1 MATIKLYNNVFENE
15 YKEFSYDESKSLCEN
30 IESHVDEDVYK
41 ETLVE
46 CYDSETGKTFYAPI
60 EEEKGSTLILV
71 NQKSV
76 DKDYVPKKTDIIEVF
91 YLPLSSDTR
100 SGVAAIGLVIG
111 AVIGAVAVGVLTV
124 ATGGAALLG
133 ISTAAAFLLGAGAGA
148 IVGGVVGALTGAAIW
163 DKYHQQIGENRGG
176 KNGKTL
182 PDIRDAENE
191 SLRGSNFPF
200 VMGKHLVTPRIV
212 GDPVTEYSGKLGK
225 DAYVKMLLCV
235 GYGPVKLTDFK
246 LGDFML
252 AYNRSHGDVEK
263 RTMLHGLLK
272 GYSTGGETPVE
283 GDIDDYWKNND
294 VSLELIQYKGS
305 GNAPS
310 SFLYPNAVDIQ
321 ELNANTFYIADKEL
335 DENVQV
341 VYKGIAFPN
350 TFRTNGVF
358 FSASCPQKVTIN
370 FDLPQGLYASY
381 SETSNNITQ
390 QKYEKI
396 SCYYCIQWRPYNINN
411 KPSDPNGYDFD
422 EWHNISVRFPEG
434 GSSEPPLYF
443 DRELNFYTA
452 LVDANNHKGNDF
464 GEQSFSNIYKGFY
477 NKTLANFGR
486 MWDHFSEDDL
496 ISEIRLSATIDFTKQ
511 ECLALLSDTNPMK
524 SIEIRV
530 LRVSPNYLNQ
540 TSSNSDSVGPYS
552 YSDLVKVSSII
563 TESFDEEELRVNDR
577 LVNVKPQSDAD
588 YKKFSYIAIKAK
600 ADSAGYLI
608 NQFKKLNCIAESFS
622 PIWDSEQKKILPEGI
637 TKQSLYYGYYSA
649 SPYTDAN
656 RCNRSNAD
664 GVTEVAVT
672 KAEYEKARRD
682 GFNWV
687 EDKQGSNFTS
697 IMRSICFTIPITHNE
712 KATYYL
718 PHAAEK
724 YNDNSVVSS
733 FLLAC
738 MGAQNG
744 PESTGLEGINIL
756 SIADWAENTDAL
768 TDGSTFNAVTTYRG
782 VTYQKG
788 DLVPVHYEANAY
800 IYSGIK
806 LDELLSKIAAAG
818 RAFWV
823 IDETGKIKVIMDRP
837 ADYTKGVISAQNC
850 LSSNNQFSY
859 EDLPA
864 GLFISFSDENDGYEQ
879 NSIYCWN
886 DGFSI
891 KNYHGQVEPCAI
903 DFVTN
908 PYQLHSL
915 GRYLLACRTLQKE
928 VLQRKIG
935 IEGTLYEL
943 GDVVLVQDDEL
954 LIGDVSGRIQE
965 IIEENGV
972 IYGFVTDTPYEYK
985 AEEGE
990 SGESTQGITA
1000 LQPGYMGKS
1009 NAVTL
1014 PIAMPSSRTIH
1025 VSSPSMV
1032 GTIER
1037 TFTLAKG
1044 ITNVVLFATP
1054 VTRSTSED
1062 PSTTTTIKYNFKT
1075 GDICLFGLINKI
1087 SAPYRIIK
1095 IKPEKDG
1102 TFTETMIPYDEKIY
1116 NYGAEL
1122 PSFQNYITP
1131 PAVETYPVSLSEVP
1145 TTLKEMNDSRSDI
1158 YGKIDTLQQIV
1169 SDLHEYTAQLS
1180 MSAIG
1185 SAVRVV
1191 VYRDGE
1197 LATGTLYY
1205 ADFYGTGT
1213 DEANQTGAT
1222 GTITDGTT
1230 NISAVANAN
1239 KHIVKIYSDST
1250 RFDLLATAFV
1260 SYGDTGSGSD
1270 STSYWMIED
1279 ATSIKCNSS
1288 GVFTP
1293 AKINVYGKKQTGTSA
1308 PTSYTGRIK
1317 IEYSTN
1323 GSTYETVVNS
1333 DVASYEYTIP
1343 SGTKSIKVSLYVAGD
1358 TTVLLDQDII
1368 PVVNDGTDGG
1378 YQDYQFAVGDFGL
1391 TDEQARA
1398 LDWYDAPPTVPDGKC
1413 LYMATKFI
1421 GA

>member
-60 EEEKGSTLILV
+60 EEENGSVLILV
-71 NQKSV
+71 NQESV
-76 DKDYVPKKTDIIEVF
+76 DKDFIPKNTDVVEVY
-91 YLPLSSDTR
+91 YLPLSSDSR
-100 SGVAAIGLVIG
+100 DGAGYLGMFVGALFGAI
-111 AVIGAVAVGVLTV
+111 AVGVLTV

-148 IVGGVVGALTGAAIW
+148 IVGGLVGGFVGASLW
-163 DKYHQQIGENRGG
+163 DKNHQQTPTNKGG
-176 KNGKTL
+176 KTGKSL

-263 RTMLHGLLK
+263 QTMLHGLLK

-294 VSLELIQYKGS
+294 VSLELIQYRGLYE
-305 GNAPS
+305 APQ
-310 SFLYPNAVDIQ
+310 SFLYPDAVDIQ
-321 ELNANTFYIADKEL
+321 ELNANTFYLADKEL
-335 DENVQV
+335 DESVQV
-341 VYKGIAFPN
+341 VYKGTPFPN

-358 FSASCPQKVTIN
+358 FSAACPQKVTIN
-370 FDLPQGLYASY
+370 FDLPQGLYATY
-381 SETSNNITQ
+381 SKTTDNVTE

-396 SCYYCIQWRPYNINN
+396 SCYYCVQWRPYNVNN

-422 EWHNISVRFPEG
+422 EWNNVSVRFPEG
-434 GSSEPPLYF
+434 GDDDPPLYF
-443 DRELNFYTA
+443 GTEFDEWHASYD
-452 LVDANNHKGNDF
+452 VGYHKGNDL
-464 GEQSFSNIYKGFY
+464 GDQSLVSNLQNIYKGFL
-477 NKTLANFGR
+477 NKTLVNFGS
-486 MWDHFSEDDL
+486 MWSHFSEDDL
-496 ISEIRLSATIDFTKQ
+496 ISEIRLSATIDFTREQ
-511 ECLALLSDTNPMK
+511 CLELLSDTNPMK

-540 TSSNSDSVGPYS
+540 TSSNSDNVGPYS
-552 YSDLVKVSSII
+552 YSDLVRVSSIV
-563 TESFDEEELRVNDR
+563 TQSFDEEELKVNNN
-577 LVNVKPQSDAD
+577 LVIVKPQSDAD

-637 TKQSLYYGYYSA
+637 TKQSKYYGYYS
-649 SPYTDAN
+649 SRVPMEST
-656 RCNRSNAD
+656 RCNRSNSA
-664 GVTEVAVT
+664 TEFIVSKSA
-672 KAEYEKARRD
+672 YEKARRD
-682 GFNWV
+682 GFDWV
-687 EDKQGSNFTS
+687 EEKQGSTFTS
-697 IMRSICFTIPITHNE
+697 LIQSICFATSTTHNR
-712 KATYYL
+712 KTAFYL
-718 PHAAEK
+718 PEEAKK
-724 YNDNSVVSS
+724 YINNSVASG

-738 MGAQNG
+738 MGAQDG
-744 PESTGLEGINIL
+744 PEGMGLEDINIL

-891 KNYHGQVEPCAI
+891 KKYHGQVEPCAI

-935 IEGTLYEL
+935 IEGTQYEL

-1009 NAVTL
+1009 NAITL

-1025 VSSPSMV
+1025 ISSPSMV

-1054 VTRSTSED
+1054 VTRSNSDD
-1062 PSTTTTIKYNFKT
+1062 PSTTTAIKYNFKT

-1131 PAVETYPVSLSEVP
+1131 PAVETYPISLSEVP
-1145 TTLKEMNDSRSDI
+1145 TTLKEINESRSDI
-1158 YGKIDTLQQIV
+1158 YGKINTLQQTV
-1169 SDLHEYTAQLS
+1169 SDLSEYTIQLT

-1185 SAVRVV
+1185 SNVRIV
-1191 VYRDGE
+1191 VYKDGA
-1197 LATGTLYY
+1197 LAENILYFQDY
-1205 ADFYGTGT
+1205 YGTGSNEPST
-1213 DEANQTGAT
+1213 AGESGEITEGTAN
-1222 GTITDGTT
+1222 IE
-1230 NISAVANAN
+1230 AVANAN
-1239 KHIVKIYSDST
+1239 KHLVKVYSDEDML
-1250 RFDLLATAFV
+1250 DLVGTAFV
-1260 SYGDTGSGSD
+1260 SYGSSGSGND

-1279 ATSIKCNSS
+1279 ATTIKCNSS

-1293 AKINVYGKKQTGTSA
+1293 AKINVSGMKQTGTSA
-1308 PTSYTGRIK
+1308 PESYTGRIK

-1323 GSTYETVVNS
+1323 GSTYTQVVNS

-1343 SGTKSIKVSLYVAGD
+1343 SGTKSIRVSLYVAGGN
-1358 TTVLLDQDII
+1358 TLLLDQDVI
-1368 PVVNDGTDGG
+1368 PVVNDGG